1 MRYAIVFLENCI
13 GGKMIVEYLRVSTIK
28 QDVVRQQEKLRLID
42 GLGEKK
48 KQLKTYQKISKN
60 IMTR

>member
-1 MRYAIVFLENCI
+1 
-13 GGKMIVEYLRVSTIK
+13 MIVEYLRVSTIK